1 MPRLVDHEQRRR
13 EITTV
18 ARRVIAGGGL
28 DAATFQYVAA
38 EAGISVRLIQYYF
51 GNKRE
56 LMLATLQAVVV
67 DAGQRFEQR
76 IAALG
81 PESDPRAVIR
91 AFASVL
97 LPMDD
102 QAREDALVLS
112 AFHAAALYGSTVGT
126 EDTAGPGI
134 WLMGAFAD
142 QLKRHRAD
150 GENDESPRADVDS
163 DAELLVFSLSGITQ
177 AVLTRHKTP
186 EQAAEL
192 FDHLLDRLL

>member
-18 ARRVIAGGGL
+18 ARRVIAAGGL
-28 DAATFQYVAA
+28 EAATFQFVAA

-81 PESDPRAVIR
+81 SDADPRAVIR

-102 QAREDALVLS
+102 QAREDALVLA
-112 AFHAAALYGSTVGT
+112 AFHAAALTGSTVGA

-142 QLKRHRAD
+142 QLKRHRASVPD
-150 GENDESPRADVDS
+150 GESRAEDVDS
-163 DAELLVFSLSGITQ
+163 DAELLVFTLSGITQ
-177 AVLTRHKTP
+177 GVLTRHKTP
-186 EQAAEL
+186 EQAAAL
-192 FDHLLDRLL
+192 FDRLLDRLL